1 MSGEE
6 DLYLNQSDA
15 EALFFSDALL
25 GNADELDFESFGD
38 ASGLDVS
45 FFFRHMLCF
54 SFPLVFVLTAVVE
67 GSLIVSSVEKVGF
80 PSKLWCHARVV
91 LQKAIIRK
99 MRKPL

>member
-6 DLYLNQSDA
+6 DLYLNQSEA

-54 SFPLVFVLTAVVE
+54 LVSPVFRPNCVCSRCCPRGV
-67 GSLIVSSVEKVGF
+67 GFSSVSPFRYSAECGNNE
-80 PSKLWCHARVV
+80 
-91 LQKAIIRK
+91 
-99 MRKPL
+99 